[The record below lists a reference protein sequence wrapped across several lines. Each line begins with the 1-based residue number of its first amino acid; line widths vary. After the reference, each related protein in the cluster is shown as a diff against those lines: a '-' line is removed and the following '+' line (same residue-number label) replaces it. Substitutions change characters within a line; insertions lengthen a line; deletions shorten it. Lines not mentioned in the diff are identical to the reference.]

1 MDLQQQWDALC
12 SAFHRRDWEQLDL
25 LLSEVQSRLDA
36 GEAPV
41 ISESVSPA
49 FNLAMANAG
58 LEYIRSQFSRTDE
71 WPAIDP
77 AEDEASRFDA

>member
-12 SAFHRRDWEQLDL
+12 SAFHKRDWEQLDRL
-25 LLSEVQSRLDA
+25 LPDVQSRLA
-36 GEAPV
+36 NGEAPV
-41 ISESVSPA
+41 ISELVSPD

-58 LEYIRSQFSRTDE
+58 LEYIRSHFSRTDE

-77 AEDEASRFDA
+77 TEDEASRFDA